1 MPAQRLDLTGENRI
15 EQGATFEI
23 AITVK
28 DFAGAVYNLAASTCT
43 AQLRATKDAS
53 AKVDFTASIN
63 TTTGVITLTL
73 SATVTAAITWTSG
86 FWDCEILT
94 GAVVVR
100 LLEGSVEVSQEV
112 TK

>member
-1 MPAQRLDLTGENRI
+1 LDLTGENRV

-28 DFAGAVYNLAASTCT
+28 DSAGAVYDLAASTCT
-43 AQLRATKDAS
+43 AQIRETKAS
-53 AKVDFTASIN
+53 ATAIDFTASIN

-73 SATVTAAITWTSG
+73 SATVTAAITFTSG

-100 LLEGSVEVSQEV
+100 LLEGSVEISQEV